1 MGKPEGIRVFLRI
14 RPYVKGL
21 PRSLNGPSHY
31 GRGDEP
37 SQSYSIEHTF
47 DNSTVHFHVDRRVE
61 DDVVNNTQEDF
72 QFTFRRAFEPTATQA
87 DVFNV
92 VAKDCVM
99 AALDG
104 YNSTVFA
111 YGQTGS
117 GKTHSIT
124 GGAESYEDRG
134 IIPRALALLYDE
146 ITRRQQHEATYSV
159 AISYLQIYNDKG
171 QDLLNRGKD
180 ARRLEDLP
188 VVTIHDCGS
197 DSDEVVLRGLAQHG
211 AATPQDALNLLFLG
225 DTNRLYCETPM
236 NKTSS
241 RSHCVFTIY
250 LEARPHGASVV
261 RHSKLH
267 FVDLAGSERVA
278 KTGVSGTVLTEA
290 KHINLSLHYLEQVI
304 MALSEQ
310 ASGRREHVPF
320 RNSFMTMVLRDSLG
334 PNCRTSMLAT
344 AHPSPDQLPETI
356 STCRF
361 AQRVAMIKQAA
372 QINEEVDPH
381 LLVRKLKSEIQLL
394 REQVAF
400 FTKDGG
406 GAPDRPLSDDEK
418 LRCEEMIKRYVDD
431 TSSAARIEG
440 CDGDLARIYFCFA
453 VLKRMVLSGVGGG
466 GKTAVDD
473 QINLDL
479 QHEIESSRARIEAL
493 ETSLKQK
500 ENEMNML
507 FDVLQRT
514 HRARYNAE
522 TQTGAVRDG
531 GRPVSVDKSDVG
543 VHGCCNRTA
552 VSVES
557 SVPSL
562 GVLESPDGGRGAQLV
577 CGGDRHKDVGGCT
590 TPALRAACERLAPAE
605 ATAVDEF
612 FQKQKHLNETYDLS
626 ALTDAELLKDRAIAF
641 EAFSRSYRQC
651 AQVEASKKEL
661 KSRYEACK
669 DTARQLNEVVD
680 RIRQLKSAIQRLR
693 AERVLQGVEEVDETE
708 RRSLEELTANKTAY
722 NELATSLKQQKES
735 IDAMHL
741 FMKRAQEQLTRD
753 FEDWF
758 NIRQKQLNRAAG
770 SVGGDGECAIGT
782 GLRRLATDAK
792 AITQVGSFAN
802 TFSGTETHANCLSAS
817 PERQGVRLTSSG
829 IIRSPLRPHSHLQ
842 YPSEYKT
849 PYATKAPLTGLPPL
863 REELMTARHAWSATA
878 PVGVV
883 GSARGNNAGHPT
895 NNGMTFHPDM
905 AVGQQNCVTG
915 VPSLISVDQNRQH
928 PLALSSGVNG
938 LLTNQLPSGNC
949 IGMQSSGCVHLAD
962 RWKSGATTGHGNND
976 IARNNNNN
984 GSGSTDA
991 PNPYAPDHRSTG
1003 DVAAD
1008 KQLAALYKAR
1018 EALRQQLDS

>member
-372 QINEEVDPH
+372 QI
-381 LLVRKLKSEIQLL
+381 
-394 REQVAF
+394 
-400 FTKDGG
+400 
-406 GAPDRPLSDDEK
+406 
-418 LRCEEMIKRYVDD
+418 
-431 TSSAARIEG
+431 
-440 CDGDLARIYFCFA
+440 
-453 VLKRMVLSGVGGG
+453 
-466 GKTAVDD
+466 
-473 QINLDL
+473 